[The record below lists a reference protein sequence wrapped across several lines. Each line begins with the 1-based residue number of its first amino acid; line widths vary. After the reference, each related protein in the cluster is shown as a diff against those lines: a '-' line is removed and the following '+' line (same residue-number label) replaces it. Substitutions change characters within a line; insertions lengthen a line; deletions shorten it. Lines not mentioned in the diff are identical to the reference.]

1 MWQKINLV
9 DRQFYLY
16 GIMHERL
23 NYIMNVQ
30 DRTCLPCN
38 ESTATTVTM
47 GSKCCLPGY
56 AATCPLRSMYETNSY
71 DHVKYVGSRGL
82 NNYEQLILSALTI
95 ISWDT
100 ELSLELHPSISWIIS
115 TTSRWRY
122 KSHGHMYKIV
132 IYVLIMVSLLTYQ
145 IC

>member
-1 MWQKINLV
+1 
-9 DRQFYLY
+9 
-16 GIMHERL
+16 MHERL
-23 NYIMNVQ
+23 NYIMNAQ
-30 DRTCLPCN
+30 DRKCLPCN
-38 ESTATTVTM
+38 ESTATTGTM
-47 GSKCCLPGY
+47 VSKCCFTGD
-56 AATCPLRSMYETNSY
+56 AATCPLHSVYETNSY
-71 DHVKYVGSRGL
+71 DHVKYVGSHGW
-82 NNYEQLILSALTI
+82 NNYKQLILLALTI

-122 KSHGHMYKIV
+122 KSHGDTYKIV